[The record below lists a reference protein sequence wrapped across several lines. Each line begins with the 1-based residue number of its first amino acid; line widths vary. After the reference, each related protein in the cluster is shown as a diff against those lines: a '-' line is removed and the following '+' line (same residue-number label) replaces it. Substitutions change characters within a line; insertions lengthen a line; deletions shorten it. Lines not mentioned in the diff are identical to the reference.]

1 MPPQL
6 YSSHGNPVRLGTKL
20 GEGGEGAVLEVA
32 GGDLVAKLYHSA
44 PAPEKAAKLAAM
56 VALKTD
62 RLLKLSA
69 WPVDTLHDGPG
80 GPFKGFLMPRVDEHK
95 DIHILYGVKSRHAE
109 YPEARWPFLIQAA
122 ANVARAFNVIHE
134 HGHVIGDVNHGGVVV
149 SKKATVRLVDCDS
162 FQVSA
167 NGQRFLC
174 EVGVPT
180 HTPPELQGRP
190 FKGVVRTPDH
200 DAFGLAVIIFQ
211 LLFMGRHP
219 FSGAF
224 LGRGD
229 MPLEKAIREFRFA
242 YGAGAPSR
250 QMKQPPGTLPLEA
263 VSRQVAGL
271 FERAFLPGGSR
282 PRAGEWIAPLGE
294 LSSNLKQCAQSSG
307 HNYLNSL
314 TACPW
319 CEIETRSG
327 IVVFYPVYVAG
338 VATAGGTF
346 NITAIWGQIAAIQP
360 PGPPPPLPVKSSVN
374 ATASPKAAQ
383 VKRVKVRRSLVT
395 TAVLAAACTVLLAV
409 PLGAGATYFLILVA
423 CVAALGYAVS
433 GGPNPAR
440 EFQAAKDD
448 AQRRWRDVEQ
458 RWRGLGDDQ
467 RFHARKRELEARK
480 AEYQELPNLRQ
491 RKLQQ
496 LEKEVYSRQLE
507 RFLDGYRIDSAS
519 ISGIGYARKITLRSY
534 GIETAADVT
543 AQSILNVHGFGPTY
557 TSKLLAWRTSI
568 EQRFRFDPRKGV
580 DPMDRQRVESE
591 INAART
597 KLEQELRSGAAEL
610 KRMSDQA
617 RAARDGAV
625 ATADAAVKALAQ
637 AEADLAASKATAS
650 LAPVL
655 AVSGVALLAVFPL
668 KMDLASMRAGF
679 QRPTTASTPAAT
691 PRVTPTSSPTPSAEA
706 TAATAKAAFN
716 QGVTH
721 MKAGKFA
728 EAEAAFAQA
737 VALGPD
743 SPDAYHELGYAQFRQ
758 KKFDEAVASLKQARN
773 LRAKYPETHRV
784 LAQVYEAKGNW
795 AEAAKSYGEAVYQQ
809 PTHAATQY
817 NYGRMLKRSG
827 DSASAV
833 RAMEQ
838 AVKLKPNWA
847 AARYELGLLYLGAGE
862 HDMAVAEYNA
872 LSSLNEELAAKLYA
886 AIESSGGVIQ

>member
-6 YSSHGNPVRLGTKL
+6 YSSQGTPVRLGTKL
-20 GEGGEGAVLEVA
+20 GEGGEGTVLEVVDS
-32 GGDLVAKLYHSA
+32 DLVAKLYHPTRA
-44 PAPEKAAKLAAM
+44 QEKATKLAAM

-62 RLLKLSA
+62 RLLNLSA
-69 WPVDTLHDGPG
+69 WPVDTVHDGPG
-80 GPFKGFLMPRVDEHK
+80 GPLKGFLMPRVTGHK
-95 DIHILYGVKSRHAE
+95 DIHILYGVKSRHAD

-149 SKKATVRLVDCDS
+149 SKNAMVRLVDCDS
-162 FQVSA
+162 FQISA

-180 HTPPELQGRP
+180 HTPPELQGKP

-229 MPLEKAIREFRFA
+229 MPLEKAISEFRFA

-250 QMKQPPGTLPLEA
+250 QMKQPPGTLSLEA

-271 FERAFLPGGSR
+271 FERAFLPGGVR
-282 PRAGEWIAPLGE
+282 PKPGEWIAPLGE
-294 LSSNLKQCAQSSG
+294 LSANLKQCAQSSG

-338 VATAGGTF
+338 VASPGGAF

-374 ATASPKAAQ
+374 AAVSPKVAQ
-383 VKRVKVRRSLVT
+383 VKKARVRRSVMT
-395 TAVLAAACTVLLAV
+395 TAVLAAACTVLLAI
-409 PLGAGATYFLILVA
+409 PLGAGSTYFLVLVA
-423 CVAALGYAVS
+423 CVAALSYAVRS
-433 GGPNPAR
+433 SPGQAR
-440 EFQAAKDD
+440 EFHAAKDD
-448 AQRRWRDVEQ
+448 AERRWRDVEQ
-458 RWRGLGDDQ
+458 RWRNLGDDQ
-467 RFHARKRELEARK
+467 GFRVRRRELEATK
-480 AEYQELPNLRQ
+480 AKYDALPNVRQ
-491 RKLQQ
+491 RKLQE
-496 LEKEVYSRQLE
+496 LEKEVYARQLE
-507 RFLDGYRIDSAS
+507 RFLDGYRIDSAT

-543 AQSILNVHGFGPTY
+543 TNTILNVHGFGPTY
-557 TSKLLAWRTSI
+557 TSKLLAWRASI
-568 EQRFRFDPRKGV
+568 EQRFKFDPRKGV
-580 DPMDRQRVESE
+580 DPLDRQRVEAD
-591 INAART
+591 AAASRM
-597 KLEQELRSGAAEL
+597 KIEQELRSGAAEL
-610 KRMSDQA
+610 RRMSDQI
-617 RAARDGAV
+617 RASRDGVV
-625 ATADAAVKALAQ
+625 ATADAAIKALAQ
-637 AEADLAASKATAS
+637 AEADLAASKATAA
-650 LAPVL
+650 LAPVF
-655 AVSGVALLAVFPL
+655 AVAGVALLAVFPL
-668 KMDLASMRAGF
+668 KMDFASMRANF
-679 QRPTTASTPAAT
+679 ARPTTASPSAT
-691 PRVTPTSSPTPSAEA
+691 PHPSVSASPTPSAEM
-706 TAATAKAAFN
+706 TARAAKAAYS

-728 EAEAAFAQA
+728 EAEAAFADA
-737 VALGPD
+737 VSLESN
-743 SPDAYHELGYAQFRQ
+743 SPDFHHELGYVQFRLR
-758 KKFDEAVASLKQARN
+758 KFDEAITSLKQART
-773 LRAKYPETHRV
+773 LRPKYPETHRV

-809 PTHAATQY
+809 PTHATTQY
-817 NYGRMLKRSG
+817 NYGKMLKRSG

-838 AVKLKPNWA
+838 AVKLKPAWA
-847 AARYELGLLYLGAGE
+847 AARYELGLLYLEAGE
-862 HDMAVAEYNA
+862 HDMAVEQYNA
-872 LSSLNEELAAKLYA
+872 ISPLNEELAGKLYV
-886 AIESSGGVIQ
+886 AIEGSGGVIQ